1 MRGLDNLLYFCGVL
15 FVLAVFYGLL
25 YSHGMAAH
33 TAFAFML
40 LGGCILGLVLFTLRI
55 GPPQRPTDREDR
67 NTPRSLFARRL
78 P

>member
-15 FVLAVFYGLL
+15 FILAVFYGLL
-25 YSHGMAAH
+25 YSHGLAAH

-55 GPPQRPTDREDR
+55 GRKRE
-67 NTPRSLFARRL
+67 PRER
-78 P
+78 